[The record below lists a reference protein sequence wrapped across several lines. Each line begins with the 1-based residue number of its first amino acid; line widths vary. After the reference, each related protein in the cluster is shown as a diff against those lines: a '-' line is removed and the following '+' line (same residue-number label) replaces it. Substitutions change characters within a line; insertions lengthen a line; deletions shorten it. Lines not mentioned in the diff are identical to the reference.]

1 MSLIGGWVIS
11 LKEIKLILEVDD
23 SYLDDIVAYFN
34 DIYDQEM
41 IRNWSFIVSDVKE
54 EKDE

>member
-1 MSLIGGWVIS
+1 MSLIDGWVIS

-23 SYLDDIVAYFN
+23 SYLDVIVNTFN
-34 DIYDQEM
+34 NLYENNI
-41 IRNWSFIVSDVKE
+41 IRSWSFIVSNVKE

>member
-1 MSLIGGWVIS
+1 VIS

-23 SYLDDIVAYFN
+23 SYLDVIVNTFN
-34 DIYDQEM
+34 NLYENNI
-41 IRNWSFIVSDVKE
+41 IRSWSFIVSNVKE

>member
-1 MSLIGGWVIS
+1 MIS

-23 SYLDDIVAYFN
+23 SYLDVIVNTFN
-34 DIYDQEM
+34 NLYEAGITKS
-41 IRNWSFIVSDVKE
+41 WSFIVSEKKE